1 MQTLERLENFDYL
14 NDTLLD
20 ELQSKIYL
28 LMKQKYYTEF
38 KNYTEFH
45 KILLKND
52 FIFKISS
59 LSSSSQTPSI
69 DLKTLETPSNKMIT
83 NPIIL
88 ADLQSTMAPADL
100 NSSFTEDDLNLN
112 GATGNSSLNNSISET
127 GKVESKLAFG
137 YYNKAQQVLNEIFRF
152 EFVNF
157 I

>member
-1 MQTLERLENFDYL
+1 
-14 NDTLLD
+14 
-20 ELQSKIYL
+20 
-28 LMKQKYYTEF
+28 MKQKYYTEF

-59 LSSSSQTPSI
+59 LSSSSQTSNA

-88 ADLQSTMAPADL
+88 AELQSTTMAPADL

-127 GKVESKLAFG
+127 GKVELMFAFR
-137 YYNKAQQVLNEIFRF
+137 YFNKAKQVLK
-152 EFVNF
+152 
-157 I
+157 

>member
-1 MQTLERLENFDYL
+1 LNRVYYKPELVSTLERLENFDYL

-38 KNYTEFH
+38 KSYSEFH

-59 LSSSSQTPSI
+59 LSSSSQTPSA
-69 DLKTLETPSNKMIT
+69 DFKTLETPSNKMIT

-88 ADLQSTMAPADL
+88 AELQSTMAPVDL

-127 GKVESKLAFG
+127 GKVESKFAFR
-137 YYNKAQQVLNEIFRF
+137 Y
-152 EFVNF
+152 
-157 I
+157 